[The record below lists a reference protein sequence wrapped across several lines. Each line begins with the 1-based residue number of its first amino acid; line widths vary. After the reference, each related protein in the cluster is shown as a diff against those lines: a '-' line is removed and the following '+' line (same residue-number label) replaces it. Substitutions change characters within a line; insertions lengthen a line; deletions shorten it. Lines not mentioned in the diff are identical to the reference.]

1 MIHNSDNI
9 IDQLAIIQA
18 TGIDLPALLRVIQT
32 AYEEYRGKLDPPSGA
47 HAETIESLAAKLKTA
62 QAIKAVIGQTVVGC
76 VFFQRE
82 QESIYFGRL
91 AVLPSYRRHGIGR
104 LLVDY
109 VESYARQHHMACVT
123 LGVRLA
129 IPANIEYYTKLG
141 YQIVSYASH
150 PGYTT
155 LTSASMEKRVEGKY

>member
-1 MIHNSDNI
+1 MHNPDSI
-9 IDQLAIIQA
+9 TEQVTLVAAISA
-18 TGIDLPALLRVIQT
+18 DLPAILNVLHT

-47 HAETIESLAAKLKTA
+47 HAETIESLATKLKTA
-62 QAIKAVIGQTVVGC
+62 HAMKAVIGQMLVGC
-76 VFFQRE
+76 VFFERE
-82 QESIYFGRL
+82 EDSLYFGRL
-91 AVLPSYRRHGIGR
+91 AVLPTYRRHGIGR

-109 VESYARQHHMACVT
+109 VESYARQHQLARVT

-141 YQIVSYASH
+141 YQIVRYSSH

-155 LTSASMEKRVEGKY
+155 LTSADMEKRLIGE